1 MRFRRKVKIMK
12 GLSLN
17 LSKSGVSVSAG
28 VRGASVTIGK
38 KGTYLN
44 TGIPGTGIYDR
55 KRIGGSNSS
64 QQQQQQLRNT
74 GTQTQDLQAKV
85 SIGLDDKGKPTLAIT
100 DSYGRQIT
108 DEKILRSVKRSDK
121 YKESVNGLIEQKKVE
136 VDEETSKFISISKF
150 TPVIVSKVNIQD
162 AIESL
167 SPEIHNSLSFQ
178 IERPTKDKIAMELG
192 NEAKQKIRSIFFW
205 KNNGLR
211 DAFISENLESRFQR
225 KVEEWKIARDEFI
238 ENEHVIKAAKDKE
251 YYDNYIAE
259 KNEFDSILKGDTN
272 YINERI
278 EIILSEI
285 SLPAEFSVNYEYNLD
300 IKQLKIDLDLPE
312 IEDIPQ
318 EKANILSSGKIS
330 IKQKT
335 QKELKQEYAQCV
347 SGIALYLG
355 GTFFNISTTIAEII
369 ISGFAQ
375 RLNKATGN
383 IEDQYIYS
391 IKLTRDKFSEL
402 KFERI
407 DPVEAFSNFENI
419 RSLSANYD
427 FKIIVPW

>member
-1 MRFRRKVKIMK
+1 MK

-55 KRIGGSNSS
+55 KRIGGNNSS
-64 QQQQQQLRNT
+64 QQRSNA
-74 GTQTQDLQAKV
+74 GTQAQDMQAKV

-121 YKESVNGLIEQKKVE
+121 YKDSVNGLIEQKKVE
-136 VDEETSKFISISKF
+136 VDEETSTFICISKF
-150 TPVIVSKVNIQD
+150 TPIIVSQENIQD
-162 AIESL
+162 ALESL
-167 SPEIHNSLSFQ
+167 SPEIYKSLKYQ
-178 IERPTKDKIAMELG
+178 IETPTKENLAIELS

-205 KNNGLR
+205 KNKGLR
-211 DAFISENLESRFQR
+211 DAFIAENLESRFQT
-225 KVEEWKIARDEFI
+225 KFEEWGNARDRFI
-238 ENEHVIKAAKDKE
+238 ENEKVVKASKDEE
-251 YYDNYIAE
+251 YYNSYVIE
-259 KNEFDSILKGDTN
+259 KNEFENILKGNPD

-278 EIILSEI
+278 EVILSEI
-285 SLPAEFSVNYEYNLD
+285 SLPAEFSVSYEYNSD
-300 IKQLKIDLDLPE
+300 IKQLKIDLDLPN
-312 IEDIPQ
+312 IEDMPQ
-318 EKANILSSGKIS
+318 EKANILASGKIS

-335 QKELKQEYAQCV
+335 QKELKQEYAQCI
-347 SGIALYLG
+347 SGIAFYLG
-355 GTFFNISTTIAEII
+355 GTFFNISTTIIEIV
-369 ISGFAQ
+369 ISGFTQ

-391 IKLTRDKFSEL
+391 IKLTRDKFSAL
-402 KFERI
+402 KFEKA
-407 DPVEAFSNFENI
+407 DPIEAFSNFESN
-419 RSLSANYD
+419 RSVSAGYD
-427 FKIIVPW
+427 FKTITTL